1 MAPPTILHVL
11 PSLSTGVAS
20 RYVLLGLG
28 KLGGQEMSYHSDL
41 DLILVYEGDGRTV
54 PPPGSSRFD
63 TFELTDNFHFYTDL
77 ARQIIKETS
86 YLGPMGR
93 LYHVDM
99 RLRPTG
105 KSGSLVIPL
114 HEFQKYYDEGG
125 AQVWER
131 QALTRG
137 RVVFGDADFGNEVMA
152 AVNKAAYDLEWKPE
166 LCTEI
171 MDMRERVQASGSER
185 DLKRGFGG
193 IIDIEFIVQMFR
205 LKYGGEF
212 PAVRHP
218 NTWQSL
224 DALRDCRL
232 ISQAEY
238 DTLRPCY
245 DFLRLVEI
253 RLRIFH
259 NRSLDELPDN
269 LEDLEK
275 LARRMGLEGSPET
288 SAAQKFIEALDRHA
302 TQTRA
307 LFLELFEREGTE
319 RGPYA

>member
-1 MAPPTILHVL
+1 
-11 PSLSTGVAS
+11 
-20 RYVLLGLG
+20 
-28 KLGGQEMSYHSDL
+28 MSYHSDL

-54 PPPGSSRFD
+54 PPPNSSRFD
-63 TFELTDNFHFYTDL
+63 TFELTDNFHFFTEL
-77 ARQIIKETS
+77 ARQIIKVAS

-114 HEFQKYYDEGG
+114 SEFQKYYDAGG
-125 AQVWER
+125 AQLWER

-137 RVVFGDADFGNEVMA
+137 RAVYGDPDFATDVMA
-152 AVNKAAYDLEWKPE
+152 AVRKAAYDLEWRPE

-171 MDMRERVQASGSER
+171 LDMRERVQASGSDR

-205 LKYGGEF
+205 LKYGNEF
-212 PAVRHP
+212 PAVRDP

-224 DALRDCRL
+224 DALRHTGL
-232 ISQAEY
+232 ISQDEY
-238 DTLRPCY
+238 ATLRSCY
-245 DFLRLVEI
+245 DFLRLVEG

-275 LARRMGLEGSPET
+275 LARRVGLEATPST
-288 SAAQKFIEALDRHA
+288 TTAQEFLAELERHA
-302 TQTRA
+302 TQTRD
-307 LFLELFEREGTE
+307 LFLELFSRERSG
-319 RGPYA
+319 RGHSGDLASEQATAEAGATGAAAFMGR